1 MKLILFFAAA
11 AAAAQPVTLSLE
23 DAVERALSSHP
34 NMTVMR
40 SALAVTAAE
49 MGEAGS
55 LPSPEFRL
63 STRNFDFDPLTV
75 EERTA
80 VAIRYSPPRPRE
92 LRLRQRIVSARQ
104 HAAEAEVR
112 LTAGRLAAEV
122 RYAYRR
128 AALAARRSELQD
140 QVLRLRQRIK
150 STIDRQ
156 VAAGLKEA
164 DEADLAELAAGE
176 AQSDLQRARAL
187 AATEKRKLARL
198 IDPEAKL
205 EFTLSAA
212 PSLFTVAP
220 EPPLIAGLVAHA
232 LQSRGE
238 LDVQTGACLEH
249 AAEMRAARNEI
260 YPWFSFAQLT
270 YRTNTLPSRSPWGY
284 QVGVDLPLFRPAASA
299 RARLAQARLA
309 RCEMQKTA
317 LATQIRHEVE
327 ESADALDALRAEL
340 HELDRLQSGP
350 AERAAER
357 ARAALALGRAE
368 QVDLLNAEARILDL
382 RDRWLERRI
391 RYAELEARLELA
403 LGAPPRDQ

>member
-1 MKLILFFAAA
+1 VILIFLLAAA
-11 AAAAQPVTLSLE
+11 AASAQPVTISLDE
-23 DAVERALSSHP
+23 AVERALSTHP
-34 NMTVMR
+34 NMSVMR
-40 SALAVTAAE
+40 SALAVSAAE
-49 MGEAGS
+49 MGEARS

-75 EERTA
+75 EERSA
-80 VAIRYSPPRPRE
+80 AAIRYSPPRPRQ

-128 AALAARRSELQD
+128 AALAAQRSELQD

-150 STIDRQ
+150 TTIDRQ

-164 DEADLAELAAGE
+164 DEADLAELAVGE
-176 AQSDLQRARAL
+176 AHSDLQRARAL
-187 AATEKRKLARL
+187 AAAEKRRLTRL
-198 IDPEAKL
+198 IDPEGAL
-205 EFTLSAA
+205 EFALAVD
-212 PSLFTVAP
+212 PSLFMVAS
-220 EPPLIAGLVAHA
+220 EPPRIAGLVAHA

-238 LDVQTGACLEH
+238 LDVQSGACLEH

-270 YRTNTLPSRSPWGY
+270 YRTNTLPGRSPWGY
-284 QVGVDLPLFRPAASA
+284 QIGVDLPLFRPAASA
-299 RARLAQARLA
+299 RARLAHARLA

-327 ESADALDALRAEL
+327 ESADALEALRAEL
-340 HELDRLQSGP
+340 HELDRLRSGP

-357 ARAALALGRAE
+357 ARAALSLGRAE
-368 QVDLLNAEARILDL
+368 QVDVLNAEARILSL

-391 RYAELEARLELA
+391 RFAEMEARLELA
-403 LGAPPRDQ
+403 VGAPPQDQ